1 MNARGTILLFCCFVL
16 GALACQGGG
25 ATESAIN
32 ANTGT
37 QTNPSANPAASGAC
51 ALLSGS
57 DIQVV
62 QGEAVSDSQG
72 STHAN
77 GAFVITQCFYRLP
90 TFSKSVNLEIM
101 RPAAGDEA
109 AHAVAE
115 FWERRFHQPHEAK
128 SEAEAEREKER
139 TRAGNRNQQREVE
152 GAGERERDRA
162 EEREQEEAKGGQ
174 PKPVAGIGDEAFWT
188 GNQINASLYV
198 RGSNVIIRLSIGGP
212 DEQSVK
218 IGKAKT
224 LVEQVLKR
232 L

>member
-1 MNARGTILLFCCFVL
+1 MNARSTTLLLSCFVL
-16 GALACQGGG
+16 AALACKGGG
-25 ATESAIN
+25 AVSAIN
-32 ANTGT
+32 ANAGV
-37 QTNPSANPAASGAC
+37 NPTDSGAC

-72 STHAN
+72 STHSN
-77 GAFVITQCFYRLP
+77 GAFVTTQCFYRLP
-90 TFSKSVNLEIM
+90 TFNKSVSLEIM
-101 RPAAGDEA
+101 RPAAGGEPA
-109 AHAVAE
+109 RAVAE

-128 SEAEAEREKER
+128 SEQEAEREMER
-139 TRAGNRNQQREVE
+139 ARAGNRKQQREE
-152 GAGERERDRA
+152 GERERDRDRD
-162 EEREQEEAKGGQ
+162 EEREREEAKGAQ
-174 PKPVAGIGDEAFWT
+174 PKPVSDIGDEAFWT

-218 IGKAKT
+218 IQKAKT
-224 LVEQVLKR
+224 LAEQVLKR

>member
-1 MNARGTILLFCCFVL
+1 MTARFPTLLLCCFVL
-16 GALACQGGG
+16 ASLACKG
-25 ATESAIN
+25 A
-32 ANTGT
+32 
-37 QTNPSANPAASGAC
+37 QTNAGAKPADTGAC

-72 STHAN
+72 SRHSN
-77 GAFVITQCFYRLP
+77 GGLITSQCFYRLP

-101 RPAAGDEA
+101 RPAAGGESA
-109 AHAVAE
+109 RAVAE
-115 FWERRFHQPHEAK
+115 FWERRFHQPHEGK
-128 SEAEAEREKER
+128 SEAEIEREQER
-139 TRAGNRNQQREVE
+139 ARAGNRKQQPETD
-152 GAGERERDRA
+152 AKGERERDRG
-162 EEREQEEAKGGQ
+162 EEEEAKGAQ
-174 PKPVAGIGDEAFWT
+174 PTPVAGIGDEAFWT
-188 GNQINASLYV
+188 GNQINSSLYV

-218 IGKAKT
+218 INKAKT